1 MVLRP
6 SYKILPGHLRCMKL
20 EQKYGGKTSSQ
31 SKIERFLPDLWEDVV
46 SQKFNGIGY
55 ATKGQ

>member
-1 MVLRP
+1 MVKQVHKAKQKD
-6 SYKILPGHLRCMKL
+6 SYQMY
-20 EQKYGGKTSSQ
+20 EKY
-31 SKIERFLPDLWEDVV
+31 VV

>member
-20 EQKYGGKTSSQ
+20 EQKYGKTSSQ